1 MKTDQTQNTKKM
13 HRKEKQ
19 IMHWVKKAREQ
30 RRLNKLIADKKPSA
44 FKQGEQIKI
53 NFNVQNLHSL

>member
-1 MKTDQTQNTKKM
+1 M
-13 HRKEKQ
+13 HRKERQ
-19 IMHWVKKAREQ
+19 IMHWVKKARE
-30 RRLNKLIADKKPSA
+30 IADKKPSA

>member
-1 MKTDQTQNTKKM
+1 M

-30 RRLNKLIADKKPSA
+30 RRLNKLKPSA
-44 FKQGEQIKI
+44 FKQGEQITI
-53 NFNVQNLHSL
+53 NFNVQNLHGL